1 MTRHIKVY
9 DATKTALGG
18 KFIPLKA
25 YLRKKLKLHISAQ
38 NFYFKKL
45 GREEETKLRE
55 RRGVRVEIG
64 KPEGRQSRRESATP
78 ELYFL

>member
-64 KPEGRQSRRESATP
+64 KPEGGQSRRESATP
-78 ELYFL
+78 ELYFW

>member
-55 RRGVRVEIG
+55 RRGVRVEIKARVRNTG
-64 KPEGRQSRRESATP
+64 TLFFVKINKKVS
-78 ELYFL
+78 